1 MNNQNYN
8 NQDYNNQNFDYQSYG
23 TNPIPHPNPPTG
35 DAIRAMVFG
44 IIAVSFGSAPIFSII
59 GIIFGALAR
68 KWATPI
74 INNYPYTGA
83 RLFAK
88 AGKITGSIGLG
99 LGIGFTI
106 FWALYFIIIYAI
118 MILAMAA

>member
-1 MNNQNYN
+1 MNNQY
-8 NQDYNNQNFDYQSYG
+8 YNNQNNQFNYQGYG
-23 TNPIPHPNPPTG
+23 TNPTPHPNPPTG
-35 DAIRAMVFG
+35 DAVRAMVFG
-44 IIAVSFGSAPIFSII
+44 IIALSFSTTPIFSII

-74 INNYPYTGA
+74 IINYPYTGA

-99 LGIGFTI
+99 LGIGFTV
-106 FWALYFIIIYAI
+106 FWLLYFVVIYAA
-118 MILAMAA
+118 MIFAMAA